1 MLLGN
6 LLNLKRKKYRNIF
19 LNGISFDTRNI
30 KKKDIFF
37 SIKGNSTSGDKLA
50 VAGTYLHGIFDN
62 GYWRRQWVNLLRK
75 KKFIGNIDFFIFCVT
90 S

>member
-37 SIKGNSTSGDKLA
+37 SIKGKSITGDKFINEAILKGA
-50 VAGTYLHGIFDN
+50 SGIISEKK
-62 GYWRRQWVNLLRK
+62 QKRK
-75 KKFIGNIDFFIFCVT
+75 NNKIHFI
-90 S
+90 

>member
-37 SIKGNSTSGDKLA
+37 SVKGNKTLGDKFINEAILKGA
-50 VAGTYLHGIFDN
+50 SGIV
-62 GYWRRQWVNLLRK
+62 RE
-75 KKFIGNIDFFIFCVT
+75 
-90 S
+90 